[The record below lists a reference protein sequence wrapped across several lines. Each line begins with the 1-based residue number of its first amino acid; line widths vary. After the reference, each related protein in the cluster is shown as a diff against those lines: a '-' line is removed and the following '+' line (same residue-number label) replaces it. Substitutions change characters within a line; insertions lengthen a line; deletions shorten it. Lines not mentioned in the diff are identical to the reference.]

1 MRIPKTRARA
11 AVAAVACAVIAAGGL
26 FLANAS
32 AAVLPPVQNTTGEA
46 GWFVQHWG
54 NWHIRDAHAT
64 FKITPA
70 MESLDIA
77 SASPSAYPGAVGVE
91 LCDPEDN
98 YSAQLGATF
107 IGGQFELL
115 AAHGTLNASV
125 TGNDPCVQDGVIVT
139 KPSDPAV
146 QLAGA
151 VTYAFGPGKGDAIW
165 TGPASETDIATE
177 AADPVT
183 YVVPANRVQPSA
195 EQVPLA
201 VGDTVTLDLYY
212 SPATLHGFDALQF
225 TTDVWSAS
233 GVFLGE
239 DQYTDRH
246 VRPQSFFEGAIGADN
261 NNAPSLTAPAQL
273 PLVSFSDATF
283 TNYNKSAVNKLNGGW
298 GLTEA
303 QTVNGASQV
312 TLTPGAPAG
321 NAFSIVEGSASS

>member
-1 MRIPKTRARA
+1 MRIPRARARA
-11 AVAAVACAVIAAGGL
+11 AVAAGACAVIAAGGL
-26 FLANAS
+26 FLANAG

-70 MESLDIA
+70 MMHLD
-77 SASPSAYPGAVGVE
+77 SAAGSSYPGGVGPE
-91 LCDPEDN
+91 LCDPDDG
-98 YSAQLGATF
+98 YSAQLGVTF
-107 IGGQFELL
+107 VGGQFEVL
-115 AAHGTLNASV
+115 AAHGNLDASV
-125 TGNDPCVQDGVIVT
+125 TGNDPCVQNGVIVT
-139 KPSDPAV
+139 SDSADGTAV
-146 QLAGA
+146 QLAGS
-151 VTYAFGPGKGDAIW
+151 VKYLSDNDPIW
-165 TGPASETDIATE
+165 SAPAS
-177 AADPVT
+177 PVNIG
-183 YVVPANRVQPSA
+183 VVPGDPEVWAVPVNRGQPSA

-212 SPATLHGFDALQF
+212 SPTTVHGRNSLQF
-225 TTDVWSAS
+225 TSDVWSAS
-233 GVFLGE
+233 GAFLGE
-239 DQYTDRH
+239 DQYTDSH
-246 VRPQSFFEGAIGADN
+246 VRPQQFFEAAVGADN
-261 NNAPSLTAPAQL
+261 TGAPGLTAPAQL